1 MTDDLARLA
10 SRSIRRLGGDEAL
23 AHIALL
29 IDLSGDHEF
38 ERGAKRALYLLDEL
52 EQRPL
57 TPGQSALLQY
67 YRANAWSIKGRL
79 ANDLSAWGWENSE
92 TQQEILALSRAVT
105 HPGFASLDKLRK
117 CQILTNR
124 ANLLNTVGRF
134 IDAQEGWGDALT
146 VLPAFAMA
154 NGNRAFG
161 LKHYAGSLYDA
172 GHRGVFLLA
181 AYDAALAAT
190 REGAVYDSAYPPSVP
205 AAFDALAKD
214 IAAHVPL
221 DSIRSRQKLDG
232 FPLGRSGKERSYRRW
247 CLKERLFLNP
257 LNDLGEH
264 SIAAIDVMTL
274 PSISEVGLGDM
285 TRSLMPPIF
294 GFYNQMKQEFVSARF
309 MLFEGM
315 NASGVHFSDRGVLL
329 YNTLDYPHFSFG
341 MEQVRASFRLAYSLL
356 DKVAYC
362 INHYWGLGK
371 REDRINFKTVWF
383 EEGKSALHPRFMDY
397 QNWPLRGLF
406 WLSKEIHDDELKQTT
421 NPDARELHDL
431 RNHLEHKYLQV
442 HEGWAIGSVDIDETA
457 EGSLRKSIASHDL
470 EAKAL
475 RVLKIARSA
484 LCHLSLAVEREE
496 RIRAAERPAGI
507 VLPMTI
513 STWDDNWKRRE

>member
-1 MTDDLARLA
+1 MTDELARLS
-10 SRSIRRLGGDEAL
+10 SRSIRRLDDDEAL

-29 IDLSGDHEF
+29 IDLSGDHKF
-38 ERGAKRALYLLDEL
+38 ERGVKRALYLLDEL
-52 EQRPL
+52 EQRAL
-57 TPGQSALLQY
+57 DPGRDALLQY
-67 YRANAWSIKGRL
+67 FRANAWSVRRRL
-79 ANDLSAWGWENSE
+79 AGERGAWAWENPE
-92 TQQEILALSRAVT
+92 TQQEILAWSRAVT

-124 ANLLNTVGRF
+124 ANLLNAVGRF
-134 IDAQEGWGDALT
+134 IDAQEGWGHALAL
-146 VLPAFAMA
+146 LPTFAMA

-181 AYDAALAAT
+181 AHDAALAAT
-190 REGAVYDSAYPPSVP
+190 RKGAVYDSAYPPSVP
-205 AAFDALAKD
+205 AAFDAFGKD

-221 DSIRSRQKLDG
+221 DSIRSRQQLDG
-232 FPLGRSGKERSYRRW
+232 FPLGRSRKERSYRRW
-247 CLKERLFLNP
+247 CLQERLFLNP

-264 SIAAIDVMTL
+264 SIAANDVLTL
-274 PSISEVGLGDM
+274 PSMTEVGLGD
-285 TRSLMPPIF
+285 TARSLMPPIF
-294 GFYNQMKQEFVSARF
+294 GFYNQMKQEFVSARY
-309 MLFEGM
+309 MLFEGA

-341 MEQVRASFRLAYSLL
+341 MEQIRASFRLGYSLL

-371 REDRINFKTVWF
+371 REDRINFKTVWLK
-383 EEGKSALHPRFMDY
+383 EGKSVLHPRFKDY
-397 QNWPLRGLF
+397 QNWPLRGLY

-442 HEGWAIGSVDIDETA
+442 HEGWAIGSVDNADTADE
-457 EGSLRKSIASHDL
+457 SLRKSIASHDL

-484 LCHLSLAVEREE
+484 LCHLSLAIEREE
-496 RIRAAERPAGI
+496 RIRAAERPEGI

-513 STWDDNWKRRE
+513 STWEDNRKRRE